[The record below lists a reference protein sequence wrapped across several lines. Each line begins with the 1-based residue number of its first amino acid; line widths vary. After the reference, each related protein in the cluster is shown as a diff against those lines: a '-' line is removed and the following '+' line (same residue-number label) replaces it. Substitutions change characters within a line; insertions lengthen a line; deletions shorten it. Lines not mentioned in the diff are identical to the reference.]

1 MLMYCSV
8 MGLIA
13 APIAMQSAFPVGL
26 GILVVIAGLVAVI
39 AVGYFIGREYVNRR
53 LHRRHW

>member
-1 MLMYCSV
+1 LLMYCSF

-26 GILVVIAGLVAVI
+26 GIVVVIAGLVAVI
-39 AVGYFIGREYVNRR
+39 AVGYLIGREYVSRR
-53 LHRRHW
+53 LNRRHW

>member
-1 MLMYCSV
+1 MYCSF

-26 GILVVIAGLVAVI
+26 GIVVVIAGLVAVI
-39 AVGYFIGREYVNRR
+39 AVGYLIGREYVSRR
-53 LHRRHW
+53 LNRRHW